1 MIEKTDHNKPIF
13 SEEFN
18 IDGTFTIKKEDI
30 VNQMKE
36 VFDPEIPVNIYD
48 LGLIYEIKIDEEKK
62 VEIIMT
68 LTSPNCPVA
77 ESLPIDPP
85 SSTGFPVTIAGV
97 YPWIDPYASI
107 IQAIVCGFVPRSG
120 AGISVF
126 GPRNL
131 SILRVYLF
139 VKLYNSFFDNLFRYL
154 LL

>member
-1 MIEKTDHNKPIF
+1 MIEKTDNNKPIF

-18 IDGTFTIKKEDI
+18 INESLTIKKEDI

-77 ESLPIDPP
+77 ESLPQEVSQKIKNLHGMKSLAVYLTFDPP
-85 SSTGFPVTIAGV
+85 WDKNMMSEDAKLAL
-97 YPWIDPYASI
+97 D
-107 IQAIVCGFVPRSG
+107 
-120 AGISVF
+120 IS
-126 GPRNL
+126 
-131 SILRVYLF
+131 
-139 VKLYNSFFDNLFRYL
+139 
-154 LL
+154 

>member
-1 MIEKTDHNKPIF
+1 MIEKTDNNKPIF

-18 IDGTFTIKKEDI
+18 INESLTIKKEDI

-77 ESLPIDPP
+77 ESLPKEVSQKIKSLKGMKSLAVYLTFDPP
-85 SSTGFPVTIAGV
+85 WDKNMMSEDAKLAL
-97 YPWIDPYASI
+97 D
-107 IQAIVCGFVPRSG
+107 
-120 AGISVF
+120 IS
-126 GPRNL
+126 
-131 SILRVYLF
+131 
-139 VKLYNSFFDNLFRYL
+139 
-154 LL
+154 

>member
-1 MIEKTDHNKPIF
+1 MIEKTDNNKPIF

-62 VEIIMT
+62 VEVIMT

-77 ESLPIDPP
+77 ESLPKEVSQKIKSLKGMKSLAVYLTFDPP
-85 SSTGFPVTIAGV
+85 WDQNMMSEDA
-97 YPWIDPYASI
+97 
-107 IQAIVCGFVPRSG
+107 
-120 AGISVF
+120 
-126 GPRNL
+126 
-131 SILRVYLF
+131 
-139 VKLYNSFFDNLFRYL
+139 KLALDVV
-154 LL
+154 

>member
-1 MIEKTDHNKPIF
+1 MIEKTDNNKPIF

-18 IDGTFTIKKEDI
+18 INESLTIKKEDI

-77 ESLPIDPP
+77 ESLPKEVSQKIKNLHGMKSLAVYLTFDPP
-85 SSTGFPVTIAGV
+85 WDKNMMSEDAKLAL
-97 YPWIDPYASI
+97 D
-107 IQAIVCGFVPRSG
+107 
-120 AGISVF
+120 IS
-126 GPRNL
+126 
-131 SILRVYLF
+131 
-139 VKLYNSFFDNLFRYL
+139 
-154 LL
+154 

>member
-1 MIEKTDHNKPIF
+1 MIEKTDNNKPIF

-18 IDGTFTIKKEDI
+18 INESLTIKKEDI

-77 ESLPIDPP
+77 ESLPKEVSQKIKNLHGMKSLAVYLTFDPP
-85 SSTGFPVTIAGV
+85 WDQNMMSEDAKLAL
-97 YPWIDPYASI
+97 D
-107 IQAIVCGFVPRSG
+107 
-120 AGISVF
+120 IS
-126 GPRNL
+126 
-131 SILRVYLF
+131 
-139 VKLYNSFFDNLFRYL
+139 
-154 LL
+154 